1 MRIISWN
8 LNGVRSMTGKIK
20 NGEKKGSATNN
31 GIKTLI
37 QEQNPDVLCFQEV
50 KTQSAT
56 DLAFLKSDFKY
67 ILTNFS
73 KYKKGYS
80 GVALLSN
87 ERPQWV
93 SYNFDMYSEDLIG
106 PYSNYEFVDEGRV
119 ITARFKS
126 CVIVTTYVPNS
137 QPELARLDE
146 RVEWEQIMRNYI
158 CLLKEENT
166 VPVILCGDLNVA
178 PTKIDIHDPK
188 GKNKVAGFSPEERAE
203 FQKMLDC
210 GFVDSFRLLN
220 PELIKY
226 SYFSNFGNAR
236 ANGKGWRI
244 DLMLVS
250 ERDKDVIVGADCLT
264 DFGGSDHCPVLLDL
278 SQ

>member
-8 LNGVRSMTGKIK
+8 LNGVRSMTSKLK
-20 NGEKKGSATNN
+20 NGEKKGSPTSN

-37 QEQNPDVLCFQEV
+37 QEYAPDVLCFQEV
-50 KTQSAT
+50 KTQNAN
-56 DLAFLKSDFKY
+56 DLAFLKTNYKY

-80 GVALLSN
+80 GVALLCN
-87 ERPQWV
+87 EKPQWV
-93 SYNFDMYSEDLIG
+93 SYDFNMYSEEEIG
-106 PYSNYEFVDEGRV
+106 PYNNYEFVDEGRV

-126 CVIVTTYVPNS
+126 CVVVTTYVPNS
-137 QPELARLDE
+137 QEGLARITD
-146 RVEWEQIMRNYI
+146 RIEWETIMRNYI
-158 CLLKEENT
+158 CLLRNENT

-178 PTKIDIHDPK
+178 PTVKDIHDPK

-203 FQKMLDC
+203 FQKMLNC
-210 GFVDSFRLLN
+210 GFVDSFRFIN

-250 ERDKDVIVGADCLT
+250 ERDKDIIQGTDCLT
-264 DFGGSDHCPVLLDL
+264 DYFGSDHCPILLDIN
-278 SQ
+278 